1 MIEIINKGRM
11 LTYAD
16 VYFTDSAV
24 NTISQ
29 KCDICTYHN
38 IYDLHDEKNKYFT
51 EYTLISDLTE
61 NEDDLWC
68 AIHKKTRYEIRRAE
82 RYDIQFVYYDS
93 NDIINGSEFNF
104 ADFSKMYEKMF
115 ESKDLPRLLDKNEFY
130 GLINARGGTITA
142 AIHNEKAL
150 VYHFYIN
157 DNEHTKLT
165 ISCSELWTA
174 DSQIDKNMI
183 GYANKWLHWKDF
195 LYFKEIGVE
204 SYDWGGVTW
213 NEEDQGKLE
222 GINKFKASFGGKPVS
237 YFCETVVIS
246 NKAKLIKILSRI
258 KKLL

>member
-1 MIEIINKGRM
+1 M
-11 LTYAD
+11 
-16 VYFTDSAV
+16 
-24 NTISQ
+24 
-29 KCDICTYHN
+29 
-38 IYDLHDEKNKYFT
+38 
-51 EYTLISDLTE
+51 
-61 NEDDLWC
+61 
-68 AIHKKTRYEIRRAE
+68 
-82 RYDIQFVYYDS
+82 
-93 NDIINGSEFNF
+93 
-104 ADFSKMYEKMF
+104 
-115 ESKDLPRLLDKNEFY
+115 
-130 GLINARGGTITA
+130 
-142 AIHNEKAL
+142 
-150 VYHFYIN
+150 YHFYIN